1 MAVAIGAM
9 LTVTPPLSSKG
20 VAQTVSQSDHLF
32 DPFPSRVRQSLEN
45 FLAHI
50 SAFKEAQ
57 KGDRQKEYEALTG
70 TLTSFLAADH
80 FEQAILDARRDQ
92 RPIELTY
99 FKPQPLKEA
108 KMIHDFSQEFLLP
121 LHYETSQEIAPFSVV
136 ISLVHPSKGL
146 SIKVSSAV
154 GESVYLIED

>member
-1 MAVAIGAM
+1 M
-9 LTVTPPLSSKG
+9 LTAIPSLSPKG

-32 DPFPSRVRQSLEN
+32 DPFPLRVRQSLEN
-45 FLAHI
+45 FLGYI
-50 SAFKEAQ
+50 SSLKETQ
-57 KGDRQKEYEALTG
+57 EGDRQREYEALTG
-70 TLTSFLAADH
+70 TLTSFLAVDH

-108 KMIHDFSQEFLLP
+108 KMIHDFSQDFLLP
-121 LHYETSQEIAPFSVV
+121 LHYETSQEIIPFSVV
-136 ISLVHPSKGL
+136 ISLINPSKGFL
-146 SIKVSSAV
+146 IKISSAA